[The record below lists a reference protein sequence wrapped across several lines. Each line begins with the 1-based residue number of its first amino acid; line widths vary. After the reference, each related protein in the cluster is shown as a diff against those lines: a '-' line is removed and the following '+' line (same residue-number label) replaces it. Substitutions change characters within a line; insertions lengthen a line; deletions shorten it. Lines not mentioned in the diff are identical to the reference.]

1 MCYTSRRVNAG
12 STYYS
17 TTTKRHLSQN
27 SDIQLQPARLL
38 FLHFL
43 SHKVPSCSLRW
54 YHCSFKWTTRLGILP
69 AIYLVDET
77 ILYQVIITNRVLGS
91 EMIVSECNLSQDWP
105 RRGVGRLQSWG
116 IKKCKKMS
124 SRNFQILCNGKVT
137 QKILWF
143 PEKVDQLLPFRLY
156 KWFQHKFWL
165 YNSVQSNLCTK
176 PEISLK

>member
-1 MCYTSRRVNAG
+1 MHRHGKVHYTW
-12 STYYS
+12 
-17 TTTKRHLSQN
+17 
-27 SDIQLQPARLL
+27 
-38 FLHFL
+38 
-43 SHKVPSCSLRW
+43 VPSCSLRW
-54 YHCSFKWTTRLGILP
+54 YHCSFKWSTRLGTLP

-143 PEKVDQLLPFRLY
+143 PEKVAIQLPFRYL
-156 KWFQHKFWL
+156 WGFQHRFGCTTQCKANNAPNLNFHWSNFWI
-165 YNSVQSNLCTK
+165 YYIT
-176 PEISLK
+176 